1 MNITQAVVLTESH
14 HEPIG
19 YYRQRYA
26 EAYLSS
32 DLMKKLIRTLTG
44 FFLLIVMVLSLG
56 FMRANDAL
64 ISLSF
69 GVIESQERPV
79 GLWIAAAFVLG
90 GLLGLMVG
98 LRLFSSLIGR
108 LEIARLRSRIAK
120 LEASKEANLSR

>member
-1 MNITQAVVLTESH
+1 
-14 HEPIG
+14 
-19 YYRQRYA
+19 
-26 EAYLSS
+26 
-32 DLMKKLIRTLTG
+32 MKKLIKTLTG

-56 FMRANDAL
+56 FMRANDEL
-64 ISLSF
+64 VSLSF
-69 GVIESQERPV
+69 GAIESQERPV

-120 LEASKEANLSR
+120 LEASKEAN

>member
-19 YYRQRYA
+19 YYSQRYA

-98 LRLFSSLIGR
+98 LRLFTSLIGR